1 VGPSGRA
8 RQFEYDD
15 RDSLVGF
22 QDGSG
27 ATWRY
32 EYDERFH
39 LAKTTMTPADGG
51 PAHTVEWAYDGM
63 GRLRL
68 VRDVTDPAAPHE
80 IELQYDQYTLT
91 GIWQR

>member
-1 VGPSGRA
+1 
-8 RQFEYDD
+8 
-15 RDSLVGF
+15 
-22 QDGSG
+22 
-27 ATWRY
+27 
-32 EYDERFH
+32 
-39 LAKTTMTPADGG
+39 MTPADGG